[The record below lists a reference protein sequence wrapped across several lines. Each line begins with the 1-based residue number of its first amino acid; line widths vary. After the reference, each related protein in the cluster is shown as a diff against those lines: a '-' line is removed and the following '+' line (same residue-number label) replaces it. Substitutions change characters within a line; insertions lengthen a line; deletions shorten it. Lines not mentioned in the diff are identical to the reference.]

1 MQYIKTDYSVT
12 RSKHWFECDAEN
24 KPFIQ
29 ATKRGMYYNVLLDMY
44 PAIYDLNKKGSKL
57 VEEAIQNECDAVN
70 SQRTRKQVIPISIG
84 NVISRIGQVLPERV
98 DSFCTK
104 LFEISTKPQ
113 NIVED
118 EILKN
123 LRNKMISS

>member
-1 MQYIKTDYSVT
+1 MNYIKTNDSVN
-12 RSKHWFECDAEN
+12 RSKHWFECDVDN

-29 ATKRGMYYNVLLDMY
+29 ATRRGRYYNVLLDMY

-57 VEEAIQNECDAVN
+57 VEEAIQNECDVVN
-70 SQRTRKQVIPISIG
+70 SQRIRKQGIFFSIG

-98 DSFCTK
+98 DSFCEK
-104 LFEISTKPQ
+104 MFEISTNPQ

-118 EILKN
+118 EILKK
-123 LRNKMISS
+123 LRSKMINK